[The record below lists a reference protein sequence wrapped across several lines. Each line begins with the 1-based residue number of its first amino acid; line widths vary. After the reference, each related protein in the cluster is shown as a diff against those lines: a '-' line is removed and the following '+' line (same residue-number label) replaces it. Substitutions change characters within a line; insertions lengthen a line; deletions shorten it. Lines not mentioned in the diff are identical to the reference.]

1 MELHTVL
8 EAGLRAGEAAGHA
21 VNVLGAAV
29 SQAGDSVNH
38 LSAGLSSDCCTS
50 NNYPTPDP
58 NPNL

>member
-29 SQAGDSVNH
+29 SQVGDSVNH
-38 LSAGLSSDCCTS
+38 LSAGLGPVQDFV
-50 NNYPTPDP
+50 
-58 NPNL
+58 